1 MRKSLSASYCLNCL
15 LPQFQTLEVM
25 VRCVRSI
32 NTMCG
37 NRSFAIAVACGMED
51 YPHVVNALG
60 TENKEIC
67 YIYSAGMRKNGEF
80 SYLRSQH
87 SCQLVQ
93 QFSPAR
99 LHTVMLSMY
108 RKNFAPRSGKPAR
121 LTP

>member
-1 MRKSLSASYCLNCL
+1 
-15 LPQFQTLEVM
+15 
-25 VRCVRSI
+25 
-32 NTMCG
+32 MCG

-80 SYLRSQH
+80 SYLRAVASQH